1 MIENMDKVIDYAI
14 KTKRFIGGL
23 GKLKKD
29 GSIVKINGQ
38 ILKRKTNKAGEE
50 MLLIDNFL
58 GKKRKNSN
66 KRWQWVLV
74 NNIIALNENSWQH
87 TKVA

>member
-1 MIENMDKVIDYAI
+1 MIGNLDNVINYAI

-23 GKLKKD
+23 GKLKRD
-29 GSIVKINGQ
+29 GSIVRINGQ
-38 ILKRKTNKAGEE
+38 ILSRRVNKSGES

-58 GKKRKNSN
+58 RKPRRNTK
-66 KRWQWVLV
+66 KRWQWVLTK
-74 NNIIALNENSWQH
+74 NLIALNENSWQH